1 MLGIHKIFHIIF
13 KLTSLLTV
21 HIEKA
26 SQRTWNMQA

>member
-13 KLTSLLTV
+13 ELISLLTV

-26 SQRTWNMQA
+26 SQRT